1 MIDTTGI
8 NSFSG
13 RFEEFIR
20 FSRLLIITL
29 AMVFSMN
36 NLNAETSIEI
46 APGLIGVVHE
56 PVVDLVGLVVIAP
69 GAGYDM
75 SQPLITDA
83 AEEAA
88 SLGYRVLRFNWRYV
102 TANSERGDGIENEV
116 RDLKEAVQYLKTN
129 TAGEKKIT
137 LIGKSLGSIVAARVA
152 VEDSYPAILL
162 TPICRGET
170 QFKNFYK
177 PASKGQVM
185 IAGDNDPLCDTQILF
200 SYVDPSTKVSILQGD
215 HGFEGASPAESSM
228 NRAAVRKLV
237 GYWLE
242 SWVR

>member
-1 MIDTTGI
+1 MIDNTEL

-13 RFEEFIR
+13 GFEAFIR
-20 FSRLLIITL
+20 ISRLLIITL
-29 AMVFSMN
+29 AMVFPMN
-36 NLNAETSIEI
+36 NLKAESSIEI
-46 APGLIGVVHE
+46 APGLMGVVHE
-56 PVVDLVGLVVIAP
+56 PAVAAIGLVVIAP

-102 TANSERGDGIENEV
+102 TANSERADGIENEV
-116 RDLKEAVQYLKTN
+116 RDLKEAVQYLKTI
-129 TAGEKKIT
+129 THGDEQIT

-152 VEDSYPAILL
+152 AEDSYPAILL
-162 TPICRGET
+162 TPICRSET

-177 PASKGQVM
+177 PTNNGQVM

-215 HGFEGASPAESSM
+215 HGFEGASLAESKR

-237 GYWLE
+237 GYWLD
-242 SWVR
+242 SWAG